1 MTINQEL
8 KMPERKGKFKDLN
21 TGVLHH
27 HNGSTV
33 SPRDV
38 EYIKTK
44 EYVGELLAD
53 GEVYFNKTTD
63 SVAVI
68 YHDKVK
74 IYFNREREGKTPSCF
89 KDCIV
94 YDKEK

>member
-1 MTINQEL
+1 MSNQEL
-8 KMPERKGKFKDLN
+8 KMPERKGKFKELN

-53 GEVYFNKTTD
+53 GEVYFN
-63 SVAVI
+63 
-68 YHDKVK
+68 
-74 IYFNREREGKTPSCF
+74 REQEGKTPSCF

-94 YDKEK
+94 YDKEGSSDK